1 LQELLSL
8 KTQNNSVLAK
18 VFFASIQS
26 KGKEDIFC
34 GCGWVEKL
42 ALDLHDL
49 FNLFNDHSLLV
60 SVSNMG

>member
-1 LQELLSL
+1 
-8 KTQNNSVLAK
+8 LAK